1 MKPSKLT
8 ICGINSYVS
17 PQTINFK
24 KLSEGSLFGIF
35 GATGSGKS
43 TILDSIIIALYGTSD
58 RDNLSNIINVNLKD
72 AFIKFE
78 FELERDETN
87 LFEVTR
93 TFKLRPSGLTS
104 GAELVNKTKNIILGD
119 SSEKVNLEIEK
130 MLGINKKEFLKCIA
144 LPQNE
149 FDKFLLDTPS
159 ERKKSI
165 SKLFNLEHFGE
176 DLNQKVKERLNML
189 TVKETTIVEQLKGFE
204 GLSEGSQ
211 KQLENEIKLNKK
223 LVLTTEKQISALQ
236 DELKELDVKY
246 NTTLKLFDAKNR
258 LSDIKSRESYY
269 LGLKFSIDEYNKNK
283 ENLQKVTSL
292 RQSIIKLDEVNQKSE
307 SAKLEQKLNK
317 EKLDLINKT
326 ETGLKDEK
334 VLLEKKLEVFKV
346 SIEKKKLL
354 LEDFDNNKMQVKNL
368 KEKHSKKLD
377 ELLIVSEH
385 LKKVEGNLEEVL
397 LNIENVQDEI
407 NKNEKLLKRIN
418 DVILLSE
425 SEGFIEKL
433 VDLKFGI
440 NQTNLDEVE
449 DYKIHRDILALMAKI
464 NKYISSYKTKLTK
477 RDEII
482 KELNINIENL
492 QSANKELIKTQT
504 ELSNKLGALNKKQ
517 NETYQLKVGYVSDVN
532 SITKNIEE
540 LKDNIILLNE
550 ENKKIENTLSQFD
563 GVEDCSE
570 ELNNVIENLEKL
582 EEDKVELNNN
592 IANNLSDIKAFD
604 IEKKYLSEQ
613 IEKLKSEIPA
623 NFSSENFETEI
634 NEDNYVNYVN
644 DFNNF
649 EKQKNYFETLV
660 ENLSNELNNQP
671 INTKMVES
679 KRENLTKLQNLVNET
694 KVKLGIDETNYKNNV
709 ERLIKQNKL
718 ETDLH
723 GVHEDLKLTQ
733 KLASYISKNALVDF
747 VSEEYLYLI
756 SEYANKFVY
765 SISRGKYMLKYS
777 AKNSGEFVAIDNF
790 NGGIERGIKT
800 LSGGERF
807 IFSLGLALGVSQS
820 IAVNNNKTFNFFFID
835 EGFGNLSEDYI
846 DDVLSCFDSLIK
858 LDFTVGFITHVDK
871 MQEYITNKIIV
882 TKENNEEGSIITE
895 YC

>member
-1 MKPSKLT
+1 
-8 ICGINSYVS
+8 
-17 PQTINFK
+17 
-24 KLSEGSLFGIF
+24 
-35 GATGSGKS
+35 
-43 TILDSIIIALYGTSD
+43 
-58 RDNLSNIINVNLKD
+58 
-72 AFIKFE
+72 
-78 FELERDETN
+78 
-87 LFEVTR
+87 
-93 TFKLRPSGLTS
+93 
-104 GAELVNKTKNIILGD
+104 
-119 SSEKVNLEIEK
+119 
-130 MLGINKKEFLKCIA
+130 
-144 LPQNE
+144 
-149 FDKFLLDTPS
+149 
-159 ERKKSI
+159 
-165 SKLFNLEHFGE
+165 
-176 DLNQKVKERLNML
+176 ML

-407 NKNEKLLKRIN
+407 NKNEKLVKRIN

-492 QSANKELIKTQT
+492 QSAIRN
-504 ELSNKLGALNKKQ
+504 
-517 NETYQLKVGYVSDVN
+517 
-532 SITKNIEE
+532 
-540 LKDNIILLNE
+540 
-550 ENKKIENTLSQFD
+550 
-563 GVEDCSE
+563 
-570 ELNNVIENLEKL
+570 
-582 EEDKVELNNN
+582 
-592 IANNLSDIKAFD
+592 
-604 IEKKYLSEQ
+604 
-613 IEKLKSEIPA
+613 
-623 NFSSENFETEI
+623 
-634 NEDNYVNYVN
+634 
-644 DFNNF
+644 
-649 EKQKNYFETLV
+649 
-660 ENLSNELNNQP
+660 
-671 INTKMVES
+671 
-679 KRENLTKLQNLVNET
+679 
-694 KVKLGIDETNYKNNV
+694 
-709 ERLIKQNKL
+709 
-718 ETDLH
+718 
-723 GVHEDLKLTQ
+723 
-733 KLASYISKNALVDF
+733 
-747 VSEEYLYLI
+747 
-756 SEYANKFVY
+756 
-765 SISRGKYMLKYS
+765 
-777 AKNSGEFVAIDNF
+777 
-790 NGGIERGIKT
+790 
-800 LSGGERF
+800 
-807 IFSLGLALGVSQS
+807 
-820 IAVNNNKTFNFFFID
+820 
-835 EGFGNLSEDYI
+835 
-846 DDVLSCFDSLIK
+846 
-858 LDFTVGFITHVDK
+858 
-871 MQEYITNKIIV
+871 
-882 TKENNEEGSIITE
+882 
-895 YC
+895 

>member
-1 MKPSKLT
+1 MVWAEWWT
-8 ICGINSYVS
+8 S
-17 PQTINFK
+17 PVVWNFTP
-24 KLSEGSLFGIF
+24 EQ
-35 GATGSGKS
+35 
-43 TILDSIIIALYGTSD
+43 
-58 RDNLSNIINVNLKD
+58 R
-72 AFIKFE
+72 
-78 FELERDETN
+78 
-87 LFEVTR
+87 
-93 TFKLRPSGLTS
+93 
-104 GAELVNKTKNIILGD
+104 
-119 SSEKVNLEIEK
+119 
-130 MLGINKKEFLKCIA
+130 
-144 LPQNE
+144 QN
-149 FDKFLLDTPS
+149 P
-159 ERKKSI
+159 
-165 SKLFNLEHFGE
+165 
-176 DLNQKVKERLNML
+176 
-189 TVKETTIVEQLKGFE
+189 
-204 GLSEGSQ
+204 
-211 KQLENEIKLNKK
+211 
-223 LVLTTEKQISALQ
+223 
-236 DELKELDVKY
+236 
-246 NTTLKLFDAKNR
+246 
-258 LSDIKSRESYY
+258 
-269 LGLKFSIDEYNKNK
+269 
-283 ENLQKVTSL
+283 
-292 RQSIIKLDEVNQKSE
+292 
-307 SAKLEQKLNK
+307 
-317 EKLDLINKT
+317 EKLAK
-326 ETGLKDEK
+326 
-334 VLLEKKLEVFKV
+334 EKKLEMFKV
-346 SIEKKKLL
+346 SIEKKKFL

-407 NKNEKLLKRIN
+407 NKNEKLVKRIN

-504 ELSNKLGALNKKQ
+504 ELSNKLGELNKKQ
-517 NETYQLKVGYVSDVN
+517 NEIYQSKVEYVSDVN

>member
-1 MKPSKLT
+1 M
-8 ICGINSYVS
+8 
-17 PQTINFK
+17 
-24 KLSEGSLFGIF
+24 
-35 GATGSGKS
+35 
-43 TILDSIIIALYGTSD
+43 
-58 RDNLSNIINVNLKD
+58 
-72 AFIKFE
+72 
-78 FELERDETN
+78 
-87 LFEVTR
+87 
-93 TFKLRPSGLTS
+93 
-104 GAELVNKTKNIILGD
+104 
-119 SSEKVNLEIEK
+119 
-130 MLGINKKEFLKCIA
+130 
-144 LPQNE
+144 
-149 FDKFLLDTPS
+149 
-159 ERKKSI
+159 
-165 SKLFNLEHFGE
+165 
-176 DLNQKVKERLNML
+176 
-189 TVKETTIVEQLKGFE
+189 
-204 GLSEGSQ
+204 
-211 KQLENEIKLNKK
+211 
-223 LVLTTEKQISALQ
+223 
-236 DELKELDVKY
+236 
-246 NTTLKLFDAKNR
+246 
-258 LSDIKSRESYY
+258 
-269 LGLKFSIDEYNKNK
+269 
-283 ENLQKVTSL
+283 
-292 RQSIIKLDEVNQKSE
+292 
-307 SAKLEQKLNK
+307 
-317 EKLDLINKT
+317 
-326 ETGLKDEK
+326 
-334 VLLEKKLEVFKV
+334 
-346 SIEKKKLL
+346 
-354 LEDFDNNKMQVKNL
+354 
-368 KEKHSKKLD
+368 
-377 ELLIVSEH
+377 
-385 LKKVEGNLEEVL
+385 
-397 LNIENVQDEI
+397 
-407 NKNEKLLKRIN
+407 
-418 DVILLSE
+418 
-425 SEGFIEKL
+425 
-433 VDLKFGI
+433 
-440 NQTNLDEVE
+440 
-449 DYKIHRDILALMAKI
+449 
-464 NKYISSYKTKLTK
+464 
-477 RDEII
+477 
-482 KELNINIENL
+482 
-492 QSANKELIKTQT
+492 
-504 ELSNKLGALNKKQ
+504 
-517 NETYQLKVGYVSDVN
+517 
-532 SITKNIEE
+532 
-540 LKDNIILLNE
+540 
-550 ENKKIENTLSQFD
+550 
-563 GVEDCSE
+563 
-570 ELNNVIENLEKL
+570 EKL

-604 IEKKYLSEQ
+604 IEKKYLSEE